1 MHFFFLASRFCRTHK
16 WNLQVPRQKNTY
28 VGFSSEESQ
37 KDKKGNNPIAQSEL
51 GSCNVL
57 SHCVFLKERFNLG
70 LFFMATKERVS
81 LVLVFLINGVLCI
94 VVIVVV
100 LDNIER
106 GCDRFGK
113 ERATSWCQGWL
124 LQEFSAAYRQ
134 GSDCHSWFS
143 QVRFNLTNIHWFSY
157 VLIFV
162 LIILVPWEKL
172 IIHLLEKITFSQFE
186 WDIGGLNIPVKSI
199 QSMNVICSRWPVQ
212 MFKLE
217 YPSENEMVL
226 LKIWNL

>member
-1 MHFFFLASRFCRTHK
+1 MC
-16 WNLQVPRQKNTY
+16 
-28 VGFSSEESQ
+28 
-37 KDKKGNNPIAQSEL
+37 IA
-51 GSCNVL
+51 
-57 SHCVFLKERFNLG
+57 
-70 LFFMATKERVS
+70 
-81 LVLVFLINGVLCI
+81 
-94 VVIVVV
+94 VIVVV

-134 GSDCHSWFS
+134 GSDCHSWFT
-143 QVRFNLTNIHWFSY
+143 QVRFNLTNTHWFSY

-186 WDIGGLNIPVKSI
+186 WDIGGLNIVFNPWTCYAVGGLCRCLSWNIPLK
-199 QSMNVICSRWPVQ
+199 MRWCYS
-212 MFKLE
+212 KYGIYNNSL
-217 YPSENEMVL
+217 
-226 LKIWNL
+226 